1 MTFKIEP
8 GQTCA
13 FVGPSGSGTS
23 PRCSL
28 SLFHS
33 LSN

>member
-13 FVGPSGSGTS
+13 FVGPSGSGKNYFS
-23 PRCSL
+23 FVF
-28 SLFHS
+28 LFDFP
-33 LSN
+33 